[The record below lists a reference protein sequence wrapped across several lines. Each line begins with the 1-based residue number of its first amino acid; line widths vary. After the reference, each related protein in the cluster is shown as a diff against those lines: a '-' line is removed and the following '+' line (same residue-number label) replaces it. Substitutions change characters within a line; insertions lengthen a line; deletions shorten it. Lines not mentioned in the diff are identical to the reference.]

1 MEDNR
6 NVYKSRYG
14 TVKYRKMDRNDG
26 RKGKLMI
33 EVGILMR
40 EPKRKEER
48 KRKRG
53 ERR

>member
-14 TVKYRKMDRNDG
+14 TVKYRKMDRNR

-48 KRKRG
+48 KKRG
-53 ERR
+53 EKR